1 LRHNVQI
8 RHCPPKMLCLLS
20 PAKTLAEASCGTV
33 ASAPATLLAGA
44 TGALARRCG
53 ALSRAELK
61 KLMAV
66 SDALATLNHARF
78 AAFAAQP
85 LFRPAA
91 KLFDGP
97 AFKALSAGAMREA
110 DLLALDR
117 HLVVLSGLYGLVRP
131 GDAVRPY
138 RLEMGTKL
146 DVEGHSSLY
155 EFWAAHGLTDCLLA
169 HARSVGAHTVVN
181 VASQEYAKVVDMAAL
196 RARGLHVLDVE
207 FIKSGGGAVASVYAK
222 QARGMVAR
230 FVAMTRCTEVSV
242 LEQFTGSKG
251 NFAFSRKL
259 SKPDRLVF
267 EMSAKPAGPGD
278 EKLFAALLA
287 KVAPL
292 PTREPADAPAG
303 APAEAPQAAPAAK
316 RATKRTVAGAD
327 AANTNAAAAESAD
340 AAPPRAKRRR

>member
-1 LRHNVQI
+1 
-8 RHCPPKMLCLLS
+8 
-20 PAKTLAEASCGTV
+20 
-33 ASAPATLLAGA
+33 
-44 TGALARRCG
+44 
-53 ALSRAELK
+53 
-61 KLMAV
+61 
-66 SDALATLNHARF
+66 
-78 AAFAAQP
+78 
-85 LFRPAA
+85 
-91 KLFDGP
+91 
-97 AFKALSAGAMREA
+97 
-110 DLLALDR
+110 
-117 HLVVLSGLYGLVRP
+117 
-131 GDAVRPY
+131 
-138 RLEMGTKL
+138 
-146 DVEGHSSLY
+146 
-155 EFWAAHGLTDCLLA
+155 
-169 HARSVGAHTVVN
+169 
-181 VASQEYAKVVDMAAL
+181 
-196 RARGLHVLDVE
+196 
-207 FIKSGGGAVASVYAK
+207 
-222 QARGMVAR
+222 MVAR

-278 EKLFAALLA
+278 EKLFAALLF